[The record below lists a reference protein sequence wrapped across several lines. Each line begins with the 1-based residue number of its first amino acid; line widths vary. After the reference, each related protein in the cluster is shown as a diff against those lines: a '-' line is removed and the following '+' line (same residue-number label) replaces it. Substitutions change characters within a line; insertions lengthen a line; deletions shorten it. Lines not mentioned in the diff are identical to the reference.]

1 MLQHAVQAF
10 LIAAVLSPFSYYAG
24 KAANLLRLPQITGYL
39 VSGIICGPYVLGI
52 LNQESVTDLNIIEGA
67 CLGIIGLAA
76 GAELLLSELNRS
88 KRQVVSLT
96 AGICVMTWF
105 FCYFAIK
112 WSASLTPVLPSV
124 SSSQLT
130 AIASLGGTLMM
141 ARSPASAIAVLKE
154 MDAKGPFVSLVMGVV
169 VLKDVVVIVLFA
181 LNMELVP
188 MMVSQ
193 DSAAFGLI
201 HMLLPLLSVGVSI
214 TAGLLG
220 GYLMSL
226 ALQFQLHSMIV
237 AAVMAA
243 GLNGGVPPAV
253 LLARCKQLVVLLLS
267 TAVFSITRSL
277 EAEPLLACV
286 TAGMVLANRR
296 PSGAGTDLTHEE
308 LTALINSIMRFT
320 NVAFFGLAGA
330 SLKLAAIADSV
341 WVALVVV
348 LARLAA
354 IVSGSWLGCR
364 FGGVKQELHSQCF
377 WMSMITQAGVAMGL
391 ARIAGTAFSGW
402 GPAFQTVMMAIIM
415 VNMLTGPPF
424 FRAALIKVGEAR
436 AHFLPSHGVH
446 QSLHRDNSE
455 MPPLAADSSDGVVTR
470 HTSSKTVGVAAAK
483 SSWVHPLGSSNSS
496 VAPRSGSGQLLQLA
510 NVGPAGKVASK
521 ADAAAADPGGDE
533 YSHHVVVSSGTL
545 LGDMHAAGD
554 DDSRRVKDSTD

>member
-1 MLQHAVQAF
+1 MQAVSSSSISSSSSR
-10 LIAAVLSPFSYYAG
+10 LDAAARRAGVLDRSSAVTIQLLCWQG
-24 KAANLLRLPQITGYL
+24 SNQLRLPQITGYL

-52 LNQESVTDLNIIEGA
+52 LSQESVTDLTIIEGA

-88 KRQVVSLT
+88 KKQVVSLT
-96 AGICVMTWF
+96 AGVCVMTWLL
-105 FCYFAIK
+105 CYFAIK
-112 WSASLTPVLPSV
+112 WSASLTPVLPTV
-124 SSSQLT
+124 SASQLT

-193 DSAAFGLI
+193 DSAAFGLV

-226 ALQFQLHSMIV
+226 ALQFQLHSM
-237 AAVMAA
+237 AVPAIMAA
-243 GLNGGVPPAV
+243 GLNGGAPPAV
-253 LLARCKQLVVLLLS
+253 LLVRCKQLMVLLLS
-267 TAVFSITRSL
+267 TVVFSITRSL

-296 PSGAGTDLTHEE
+296 PVGAANDLSHDE
-308 LTALINSIMRFT
+308 LTALINSIMKVT

-341 WVALVVV
+341 WVAVVV
-348 LARLAA
+348 FFARLAA
-354 IVSGSWLGCR
+354 IMFGSWLGCR
-364 FGGVKQELHSQCF
+364 FGGVKQELHQQCF

-402 GPAFQTVMMAIIM
+402 GPAFQTLMMAIIM

-436 AHFLPSHGVH
+436 SQFLPSHAHTRACTGTAH
-446 QSLHRDNSE
+446 ASQSSCLQT
-455 MPPLAADSSDGVVTR
+455 AVTASSLVIQ
-470 HTSSKTVGVAAAK
+470 AAA
-483 SSWVHPLGSSNSS
+483 SWWAL
-496 VAPRSGSGQLLQLA
+496 PRPSQ
-510 NVGPAGKVASK
+510 AG
-521 ADAAAADPGGDE
+521 
-533 YSHHVVVSSGTL
+533 GTP
-545 LGDMHAAGD
+545 
-554 DDSRRVKDSTD
+554 

>member
-201 HMLLPLLSVGVSI
+201 HVLLPLLSVGVSI

-364 FGGVKQELHSQCF
+364 FGGVKQELHAQCF

>member
-201 HMLLPLLSVGVSI
+201 HVLLPLLSVGVSI

-364 FGGVKQELHSQCF
+364 FGGVKQELHAQCF

-470 HTSSKTVGVAAAK
+470 HTSSKTVGAAAAK